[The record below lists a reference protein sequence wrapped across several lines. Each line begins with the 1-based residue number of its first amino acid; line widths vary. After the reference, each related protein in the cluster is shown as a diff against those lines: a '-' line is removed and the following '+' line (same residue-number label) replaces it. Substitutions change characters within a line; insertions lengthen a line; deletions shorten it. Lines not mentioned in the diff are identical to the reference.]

1 MEYIYKGKEEGCFIC
16 KAASQKPSSKNLV
29 LKKFNKVLI
38 IMNRFPYNTGHLM
51 IAPIAHKGDI
61 EILTEEEKEE
71 LMEALV
77 ESVKVLKKTMKP
89 EGFNVGINLGR
100 IAGAGLDQHLHI
112 HIVPRWGGDTNY
124 MPVLSETKVIPQHIK
139 ATYRLLRKAFEKL

>member
-16 KAASQKPSSKNLV
+16 KAVSQKPSSKNLV
-29 LKKFNKVLI
+29 LKKFNRVLI

-61 EILTEEEKEE
+61 ETLTEEEKEE

-139 ATYRLLRKAFEKL
+139 ATYRLLKQAFEKL